1 MLLFLPTCIIS
12 NFYYIRRYIRM
23 PGNRM
28 WGLLPT
34 WRYFGDHITIFLDW
48 YIKHLY
54 TIRRNSC
61 TSLLRVPML
70 SRLKFEK
77 MTHVSGSLINIVI
90 NPLNRDKRNTS
101 ALETFAPKIKTAGRE
116 TWLQYDYKFKACMK
130 SLYYFKNYVFVIP
143 SFKPQNSSSTLLKEW
158 KI

>member
-1 MLLFLPTCIIS
+1 
-12 NFYYIRRYIRM
+12 
-23 PGNRM
+23 
-28 WGLLPT
+28 
-34 WRYFGDHITIFLDW
+34 
-48 YIKHLY
+48 
-54 TIRRNSC
+54 
-61 TSLLRVPML
+61 ML

-101 ALETFAPKIKTAGRE
+101 ALETFAPKTKTARRE

-130 SLYYFKNYVFVIP
+130 SLYYFKKYIFVIP
-143 SFKPQNSSSTLLKEW
+143 GFKPQNSSSTLLKEW